1 VVKRGAHD
9 RGGSGGGGV
18 RAAIVGM
25 HMSACSGRCTGRQ
38 PLLSSLQV
46 ERLPVPELAEEG
58 NERYSSSTTTG
69 GEAREAWGAG
79 HKVDEG
85 LAARLDHA
93 CPP

>member
-1 VVKRGAHD
+1 MTVEAAVGAAYVLQ
-9 RGGSGGGGV
+9 SLACTCL
-18 RAAIVGM
+18 RAQA
-25 HMSACSGRCTGRQ
+25 AA
-38 PLLSSLQV
+38 QV